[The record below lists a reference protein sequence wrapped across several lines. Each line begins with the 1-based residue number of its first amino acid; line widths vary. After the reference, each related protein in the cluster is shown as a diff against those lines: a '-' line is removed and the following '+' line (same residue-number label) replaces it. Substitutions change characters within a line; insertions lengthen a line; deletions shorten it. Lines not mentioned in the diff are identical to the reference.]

1 MGRSIMKFNGY
12 WVSALGDGLTKETD
26 KWTRQSE
33 NRKALEVRIIR
44 SAEIVFAEKGYSGSS
59 MESIAVA
66 ADISKQNLIYYF
78 PSKELLYRRVLKEI
92 LDIWIERLTFLETQ
106 GDTPEEIIRSYVSE
120 KLKLSRLYP
129 NASKVFAHEIISG
142 APLLK
147 DYLVSHLKP
156 QFDRDVKL
164 VKSWVKK
171 GLIDKVDPE
180 HLFFT
185 IWAATQTYA
194 DFSIQ
199 MEILLGKKS
208 LGDRDFKRAEK
219 AVTEFVM
226 RAIGAPKNN

>member
-1 MGRSIMKFNGY
+1 
-12 WVSALGDGLTKETD
+12 
-26 KWTRQSE
+26 
-33 NRKALEVRIIR
+33 
-44 SAEIVFAEKGYSGSS
+44 
-59 MESIAVA
+59 
-66 ADISKQNLIYYF
+66 
-78 PSKELLYRRVLKEI
+78 
-92 LDIWIERLTFLETQ
+92 
-106 GDTPEEIIRSYVSE
+106 
-120 KLKLSRLYP
+120 
-129 NASKVFAHEIISG
+129 
-142 APLLK
+142 
-147 DYLVSHLKP
+147 
-156 QFDRDVKL
+156 VKL